1 MACAPSVC
9 VSGQQYGVGFGSVTS
24 VPACLGLQQVS
35 DAMADAVVVVECA
48 CCAWLLRKWRVL
60 GVGCG

>member
-1 MACAPSVC
+1 
-9 VSGQQYGVGFGSVTS
+9 
-24 VPACLGLQQVS
+24 VS

-48 CCAWLLRKWRVL
+48 CCAWLLRKGRVL